1 MSKKKY
7 KYVTERSDG
16 RYQARVTINGKKTYI
31 YGKDPAKLYKEVL
44 ELKEKEALKEVIAVT
59 KTTLNEWF
67 NEWFEMYKRPILKT
81 ESSVRSYERQFR
93 NTFGCRIGD
102 KQLSNIRQIDVQAC
116 VVDML
121 EAGRTSKTIKEA
133 TGILRQCFEAA
144 MANGVSKANPTMG
157 AQIPEGGEV
166 KCRVLTIAEQ
176 DELIN
181 YLESVK
187 HYYTEMVKIMLITG
201 MRIGEL
207 GALTW
212 GDVDFTNKVIKISK
226 SYTCDY
232 YSGVKE
238 SKITSP
244 KTENSNREIPFF
256 GETAEL
262 FLKWKEKVEV
272 KRKELGDQRW
282 RLPESLGDLVF
293 VSALGSPISRH
304 LAERTFRQILKEI
317 NAIRLDK
324 ATREGKQYEPMPNI
338 NPHACRHTFATRCLE
353 KGMDPRVVQAIMG
366 HSSYETTCRYS
377 HVLAELRKK
386 EAEKVG
392 SFLG

>member
-1 MSKKKY
+1 MTDNHSFY
-7 KYVTERSDG
+7 MIIE
-16 RYQARVTINGKKTYI
+16 
-31 YGKDPAKLYKEVL
+31 AKLV
-44 ELKEKEALKEVIAVT
+44 
-59 KTTLNEWF
+59 
-67 NEWFEMYKRPILKT
+67 WFEMYKRPILKT

-121 EAGRTSKTIKEA
+121 EAGRTSKTINEA

-144 MANGVSKANPTMG
+144 MANGVSKTNPTLG
-157 AQIPEGGEV
+157 AQIPESGGV
-166 KCRVLTIAEQ
+166 KRRVLTIAEQ
-176 DELIN
+176 AELID

-212 GDVDFTNKVIKISK
+212 GDIDFTNKVIHISK

-238 SKITSP
+238 SRITSP

-256 GETAEL
+256 EETAEL
-262 FLKWKEKVEV
+262 FLKWKEKVEA

-282 RLPESLGDLVF
+282 RLPEELGDLLF

-304 LAERTFRQILKEI
+304 LAEHTFRQIVKEI

-324 ATREGKQYEPMPNI
+324 ARREGKQYESMPNI

-353 KGMDPRVVQAIMG
+353 KGMDPRVLQSIMG
-366 HSSYETTCRYS
+366 HSSYETTCSYS
-377 HVLAELRKK
+377 HVLEDLRKK
-386 EAEKVG
+386 ETEKIG
-392 SFLG
+392 KFLD